1 MHSKIESFF
10 IKRDSDKI
18 CQGDILRDYVLPIW
32 IVNEKGERIPV
43 GLTLPY
49 IVVLTQDCDLDE
61 DFDNRTKVPITKH
74 DKFLQSILVC
84 PVYLADKLKTGK
96 HLEDL
101 SLEMEY
107 FDTKRWNTIK
117 INQNPRYHFIRGI
130 QQFQFPDCVID
141 FKHYYTIQ
149 RDLIYKNFKSHYIG
163 TVNVLFREQLSQ
175 RFAYHLSRIGLPVLT
190 HPNVIQCEKD
200 E

>member
-10 IKRDSDKI
+10 FKRDSDKI

-32 IVNEKGERIPV
+32 ILNDKGVAEAK

-61 DFDNRTKVPITKH
+61 DFNNHVENPLTKH

-84 PVYLADKLKTGK
+84 PVYLADELRNGDQLK
-96 HLEDL
+96 DL
-101 SLEMEY
+101 SLKMES
-107 FDTKRWNTIK
+107 FDTKRWKTITN
-117 INQNPRYHFIRGI
+117 NQNPRYHFLNGV
-130 QQFQFPDCVID
+130 QPFQFPASVID

-149 RDLIYKNFKSHYIG
+149 RDLIYKNFQTHYIG
-163 TVNVLFREQLSQ
+163 TINLLFREQLSQ
-175 RFAYHLSRIGLPVLT
+175 RFAYHLSRIGLPVLGSPD
-190 HPNVIQCEKD
+190 HKCEST